1 MYTKVSGHTLIYAE
15 SVQSIRQQDTTYRN
29 ERPDG
34 GSAGRQASV
43 EGEDD
48 QTVEDIVAE
57 RCVNKC
63 SEDKKPEQVLT
74 IA

>member
-43 EGEDD
+43 EGEDN
-48 QTVEDIVAE
+48 QTVKDIVAE
-57 RCVNKC
+57 GRVNKC
-63 SEDKKPEQVLT
+63 SEDRKLVEVLT